1 MKKENGWRKYKEGI
15 SIIILVILCVYLV
28 FHFNE
33 LEPAIY
39 KIFDIHLGNVGQY
52 NIVKLTRQF
61 LIVALW
67 SSFFS
72 IIFGLMIGL
81 FCFTGTGKEFRV
93 IIDKL
98 ATIMR
103 AFPEIAMIYFVIPF
117 LGLGVWP
124 SVIALTMHGI
134 LPIIFAVT
142 SGIDNVDP
150 ILTKVAKGLG
160 MKEYQILLKIKLP
173 MVIPVIAS
181 GMRVSLISCI
191 GGATLASA
199 SGGEGLGVLLK
210 AGQDTYNVVLIME
223 CAIIICLISLIVDKT
238 LRKIERWLQRKM

>member
-1 MKKENGWRKYKEGI
+1 M
-15 SIIILVILCVYLV
+15 
-28 FHFNE
+28 
-33 LEPAIY
+33 
-39 KIFDIHLGNVGQY
+39 
-52 NIVKLTRQF
+52 
-61 LIVALW
+61 
-67 SSFFS
+67 
-72 IIFGLMIGL
+72 
-81 FCFTGTGKEFRV
+81 
-93 IIDKL
+93 
-98 ATIMR
+98 
-103 AFPEIAMIYFVIPF
+103 
-117 LGLGVWP
+117 
-124 SVIALTMHGI
+124 IALTMHGI

-173 MVIPVIAS
+173 MAIPVIVS

>member
-28 FHFNE
+28 FYFNE

-72 IIFGLMIGL
+72 IIFGLTIGL

-98 ATIMR
+98 ATVMR

-124 SVIALTMHGI
+124 SVTALTMHGI
-134 LPIIFAVT
+134 LPVIFAVT

-150 ILTKVAKGLG
+150 VLIKVAKGLG
-160 MKEYQILLKIKLP
+160 MKEYQILLKVKFP
-173 MVIPVIAS
+173 MAVPVIVS

-238 LRKIERWLQRKM
+238 LRRIESRLYKKM

>member
-72 IIFGLMIGL
+72 TIFGLRIGL

-103 AFPEIAMIYFVIPF
+103 DS
-117 LGLGVWP
+117 LR
-124 SVIALTMHGI
+124 
-134 LPIIFAVT
+134 LP
-142 SGIDNVDP
+142 
-150 ILTKVAKGLG
+150 
-160 MKEYQILLKIKLP
+160 
-173 MVIPVIAS
+173 
-181 GMRVSLISCI
+181 
-191 GGATLASA
+191 
-199 SGGEGLGVLLK
+199 
-210 AGQDTYNVVLIME
+210 
-223 CAIIICLISLIVDKT
+223 
-238 LRKIERWLQRKM
+238 